1 MKRELL
7 KIRRKKKKKEK
18 KEHLILELKPFEMNV
33 IFFVF
38 VITRNM
44 QVLLTK

>member
-7 KIRRKKKKKEK
+7 KIRRRKKKK
-18 KEHLILELKPFEMNV
+18 KEHLILELKPFEMSV